1 MLGVF
6 PYTQQIDMWS
16 LGCILIELFTG
27 FPLFP
32 GTNEREQIQLIIDV
46 IGFPN
51 ASVLSRSSRKHLF
64 TQFKEKEQTAVPA
77 PQTQNKDVVLSEKDR
92 EERLK
97 YIMAKLREVPDP
109 SFVNLISR
117 CLEWD
122 PEKRI
127 TPEEGLNH
135 DWILKGLPP
144 GVLQQHQ

>member
-32 GTNEREQIQLIIDV
+32 GTNEREQMQLVIDV
-46 IGFPN
+46 IGNPN
-51 ASVLSRSSRKHLF
+51 SSVLSRSTRKHLF
-64 TQFKEKEQTAVPA
+64 AQFKEENTAVPA
-77 PQTQNKDVVLSEKDR
+77 PKADVLTQKDK

-97 YIMAKLREVPDP
+97 YIMAKLREIPDP
-109 SFVNLISR
+109 SFVNLIGR

-122 PEKRI
+122 PLKRL

-135 DWILKGLPP
+135 EWIIKGLPP
-144 GVLQQHQ
+144 GVLLQHQQQFQ